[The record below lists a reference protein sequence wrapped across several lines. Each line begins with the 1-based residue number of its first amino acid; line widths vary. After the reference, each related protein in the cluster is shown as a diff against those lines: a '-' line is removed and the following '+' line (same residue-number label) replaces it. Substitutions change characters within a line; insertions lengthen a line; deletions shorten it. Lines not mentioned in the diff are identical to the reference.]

1 MVIPPDLPNGHTL
14 VYRVGETEK
23 DIGNLSSKVDRL
35 FWAVLTLALSI
46 AGSAVVF
53 ALTVQS
59 IKGK

>member
-1 MVIPPDLPNGHTL
+1 MVIPPDLPNGYTL